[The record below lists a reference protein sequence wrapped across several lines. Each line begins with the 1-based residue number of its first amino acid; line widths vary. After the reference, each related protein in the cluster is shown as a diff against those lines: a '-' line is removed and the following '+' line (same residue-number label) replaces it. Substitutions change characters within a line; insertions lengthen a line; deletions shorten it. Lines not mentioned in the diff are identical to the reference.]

1 MTAQT
6 VAGAPTRIDLRH
18 LRPVSQQTQQF
29 PATRIGEVDGLGA
42 VPVITVAQLLLRR
55 YYVTIRADGLYGP
68 QTRAAVLAFQSR
80 AQRRRTGD
88 LTASDWADL
97 VSRSEVTI
105 GSRGNAVRAV
115 QTLLNDRL
123 GCTEQ
128 LIEDGVLG
136 TGTLMRI
143 QDVQRAARL
152 RVTRTVDVATFGAL
166 LRS

>member
-1 MTAQT
+1 MTVQT
-6 VAGAPTRIDLRH
+6 VAGAPTRVDLRH
-18 LRPVSQQTQQF
+18 LRAVSRQMQQLPT
-29 PATRIGEVDGLGA
+29 TRLEEVDGLGA

-55 YYVTIRADGLYGP
+55 YYVTIRADGSYGP

-80 AQRRRTGD
+80 AQRPRTGL

-97 VSRSEVTI
+97 VARSEVTI

-115 QTLLNDRL
+115 QLLLNDRL

-128 LIEDGVLG
+128 LIEDGVFG
-136 TGTLMRI
+136 TGTLMRV

-152 RVTRTVDVATFGAL
+152 HVTRTVDAATFGAL
-166 LRS
+166 LRR